1 MAIIHHF
8 HFDPPTRQAL
18 DPQTGGII
26 KDIFKLIQAL
36 HQLQIVDHA
45 INADTFPSGMNRQVT
60 RLTAF
65 IKPSSPTEDFQKS
78 VADNKTWMQTNV
90 ILLQTH
96 YSNTIAY
103 HSDIIANEAAL
114 TVASGWAQKR
124 YRPRLHP
131 DFFQTLSSLT
141 HHPPTHTD
149 HTHVS
154 ESKCGP
160 DAVTVDSD
168 PRQPPDV
175 ELDLQDEHQFP
186 RLSRA
191 MPPLTRGL
199 YLGTRPALIEQ

>member
-45 INADTFPSGMNRQVT
+45 INADTFPSGKNRQVT

-65 IKPSSPTEDFQKS
+65 IKPSSPTEDFQQS

-90 ILLQTH
+90 TLLQQH
-96 YSNTIAY
+96 

-114 TVASGWAQKR
+114 TVASGCAQKR
-124 YRPRLHP
+124 YGPRLHP
-131 DFFQTLSSLT
+131 DTFQTLSSLT
-141 HHPPTHTD
+141 H
-149 HTHVS
+149 
-154 ESKCGP
+154 
-160 DAVTVDSD
+160 AVTLDSD
-168 PRQPPDV
+168 PRHPLMLSWIYGTSTSSHGSA
-175 ELDLQDEHQFP
+175 ELC
-186 RLSRA
+186 
-191 MPPLTRGL
+191 PLPTQGL
-199 YLGTRPALIEQ
+199 YPGTRPALIEQ

>member
-1 MAIIHHF
+1 
-8 HFDPPTRQAL
+8 
-18 DPQTGGII
+18 
-26 KDIFKLIQAL
+26 
-36 HQLQIVDHA
+36 
-45 INADTFPSGMNRQVT
+45 MNRQVT

>member
-90 ILLQTH
+90 TLLQQH
-96 YSNTIAY
+96 

-124 YRPRLHP
+124 YGPRLHS

-141 HHPPTHTD
+141 HHPPTHID
-149 HTHVS
+149 HTHIS

-168 PRQPPDV
+168 SRHP
-175 ELDLQDEHQFP
+175 LMLSWIYGKHQIP
-186 RLSRA
+186 WLSRA

-199 YLGTRPALIEQ
+199 YPGTRRALIEQ